1 MPARRVLDHG
11 AREYVDRVVDAFGVT
26 RAPPPPPPP
35 PYAASGGGD
44 ASAKH
49 AANIVGVSGYLLLAV
64 AALFVCVHC
73 CRFGTCRDES
83 ATEEGLLRAAAARRA
98 ARRRRRR
105 LARGGPPEP
114 YAGADDPRAAS
125 AELAARGGRQQQQQQ
140 QRQPR
145 SLLARWRREAAES
158 QATRASRARGGDG
171 RSGRPRR
178 GQSAGAGALH
188 GGGGDGGDGGSTT
201 DDEEYDRAVLAAAR
215 GPTGDEPRPATRG
228 IIASLP
234 RCYVGDDKW
243 RARMGMVPAAAAAAA
258 AAGAGSGPG
267 KGFDFITS
275 VALAE
280 AYDAE
285 RDTCSICCEE
295 TEPGDEIVVLTCAH
309 AFHDECMTPWLRVKL
324 ECPVCRHLVER
335 VSRKDARAVFSPPP
349 TSRAGEGGGREGDAA
364 HVAVDVEDEERA
376 RE

>member
-1 MPARRVLDHG
+1 
-11 AREYVDRVVDAFGVT
+11 
-26 RAPPPPPPP
+26 
-35 PYAASGGGD
+35 
-44 ASAKH
+44 
-49 AANIVGVSGYLLLAV
+49 
-64 AALFVCVHC
+64 
-73 CRFGTCRDES
+73 
-83 ATEEGLLRAAAARRA
+83 
-98 ARRRRRR
+98 
-105 LARGGPPEP
+105 
-114 YAGADDPRAAS
+114 
-125 AELAARGGRQQQQQQ
+125 
-140 QRQPR
+140 
-145 SLLARWRREAAES
+145 
-158 QATRASRARGGDG
+158 
-171 RSGRPRR
+171 
-178 GQSAGAGALH
+178 
-188 GGGGDGGDGGSTT
+188 
-201 DDEEYDRAVLAAAR
+201 
-215 GPTGDEPRPATRG
+215 
-228 IIASLP
+228 
-234 RCYVGDDKW
+234 
-243 RARMGMVPAAAAAAA
+243 MVPAAAAAAAA